1 MADASHT
8 SFLPPI
14 LTFCAG
20 AVLAVPLFRR
30 LGQSAVLGYLAAGI
44 VIGPSVLEVIKDPD
58 TIRGTA
64 EIGVVLLLFLVGLE
78 LQPERL
84 YSMRKDIL
92 GAGLAQM
99 TLSAGLIGAVAWG
112 FGFSVGGSVAVG
124 LALALS
130 ATSIALQLLEE
141 RGDGSEAYGRRTFSI
156 LLFQDIS
163 IAPALALLPLISG
176 VVLVA
181 LISPVMLG
189 GLVFSGKSL
198 QPKFSKLNPL
208 PGIKRMFSAQTG
220 AELLKAIL
228 KTILVGSVTGFFLWH
243 HWPQMMRLMAESPIT
258 AMGNAMD
265 LVGLCALL
273 VVLGVIP
280 MVGFDVFF
288 QIFSHLKKLRM
299 SRQDIRDE
307 FKQSEGDPHV
317 KGRIRQMQRAAAR
330 RRMMADVPK
339 ADVIVNNP
347 THYSVALQYDENK
360 MSAPK
365 VVAKGAGLVA
375 LRIREIG
382 AENNVPTLEAPP
394 LARALYRHAEIGQQI
409 PGQLYAAV
417 AEVLAWV
424 WQLKR
429 WRLAGGQRPVQ
440 PTHLPVPEALDFI
453 NEKPTHE

>member
-1 MADASHT
+1 MSDESDDKTEAPTPHRLEKAREEGQIPRSRELT
-8 SFLPPI
+8 SMLI
-14 LTFCAG
+14 LLVGVCVIWFG
-20 AVLAVPLFRR
+20 GESLAR
-30 LGQSAVLGYLAAGI
+30 QLAA
-44 VIGPSVLEVIKDPD
+44 
-58 TIRGTA
+58 
-64 EIGVVLLLFLVGLE
+64 
-78 LQPERL
+78 
-84 YSMRKDIL
+84 M
-92 GAGLAQM
+92 
-99 TLSAGLIGAVAWG
+99 LSAGLHFDHHLINDPNLILGQ
-112 FGFSVGGSVAVG
+112 
-124 LALALS
+124 
-130 ATSIALQLLEE
+130 I
-141 RGDGSEAYGRRTFSI
+141 I
-156 LLFQDIS
+156 LLIKQ
-163 IAPALALLPLISG
+163 AMMALLPLITG

-181 LISPVMLG
+181 LISPVLLG
-189 GLVFSGKSL
+189 GLIFSGKSL

-228 KTILVGSVTGFFLWH
+228 KSTLVGCVAGFYLWH
-243 HWPQMMRLMAESPIT
+243 KWPEMMRLMAQSPIT
-258 AMGNAMD
+258 AMGNALD
-265 LVGLCALL
+265 LVGLCVLL

-280 MVGFDVFF
+280 MVGFDVFY

-299 SRQDIRDE
+299 SRQDIHDE

-330 RRMMADVPK
+330 RRMMNDVPQ

-365 VVAKGAGLVA
+365 VIAKGAGLVA
-375 LRIREIG
+375 LRIREIA
-382 AENNVPTLEAPP
+382 AEHHIPTLEAPP

-429 WRLAGGQRPVQ
+429 WRIAGGQRPVK
-440 PTHLPVPEALDFI
+440 PANLPVPEALDFI
-453 NEKPTHE
+453 NEKTTDD

>member
-1 MADASHT
+1 MSDESDDKTEAPTPHRLEKAREEGQIPRSRELT
-8 SFLPPI
+8 SMLI
-14 LTFCAG
+14 LLVGVCVIWFG
-20 AVLAVPLFRR
+20 GESLAR
-30 LGQSAVLGYLAAGI
+30 QLAA
-44 VIGPSVLEVIKDPD
+44 
-58 TIRGTA
+58 
-64 EIGVVLLLFLVGLE
+64 
-78 LQPERL
+78 
-84 YSMRKDIL
+84 M
-92 GAGLAQM
+92 
-99 TLSAGLIGAVAWG
+99 LSAGLHFDHHLINDPNLILGQ
-112 FGFSVGGSVAVG
+112 
-124 LALALS
+124 
-130 ATSIALQLLEE
+130 I
-141 RGDGSEAYGRRTFSI
+141 I
-156 LLFQDIS
+156 LLIKQ
-163 IAPALALLPLISG
+163 AMMALLPLITG

-181 LISPVMLG
+181 LLSPVLLG
-189 GLVFSGKSL
+189 GLIFSGKSL

-228 KTILVGSVTGFFLWH
+228 KSTLVGCVAGFYLWH
-243 HWPQMMRLMAESPIT
+243 KWPEMMRLMAQSPIT
-258 AMGNAMD
+258 AMGNALD

-280 MVGFDVFF
+280 MVGFDVFY

-330 RRMMADVPK
+330 RRMMNDVPQ

-365 VVAKGAGLVA
+365 VIAKGAGLVA
-375 LRIREIG
+375 LRIREIA
-382 AENNVPTLEAPP
+382 AEHRIPTLEAPP

-429 WRLAGGQRPVQ
+429 WRITGGQRPVK
-440 PTHLPVPEALDFI
+440 PANLPVPAALDFI
-453 NEKPTHE
+453 NEKTTDD

>member
-1 MADASHT
+1 MSDESDDKTEAPTPHRLEKAREEGQIPRSRELT
-8 SFLPPI
+8 SLLI
-14 LTFCAG
+14 LLVGVSVIWFG
-20 AVLAVPLFRR
+20 GVSLARR
-30 LGQSAVLGYLAAGI
+30 LSG
-44 VIGPSVLEVIKDPD
+44 
-58 TIRGTA
+58 
-64 EIGVVLLLFLVGLE
+64 
-78 LQPERL
+78 
-84 YSMRKDIL
+84 M
-92 GAGLAQM
+92 
-99 TLSAGLIGAVAWG
+99 LSAGLHFDHSIINDPNLILGQIILLIREAM
-112 FGFSVGGSVAVG
+112 
-124 LALALS
+124 LALLPLISGVVLVAL
-130 ATSIALQLLEE
+130 
-141 RGDGSEAYGRRTFSI
+141 
-156 LLFQDIS
+156 IS
-163 IAPALALLPLISG
+163 PVMLALLPLISG

>member
-1 MADASHT
+1 MSDESDDKTEAPTPHRLEKAREEGQIPRSRELT
-8 SFLPPI
+8 SLLI
-14 LTFCAG
+14 LLVGVSVIWFG
-20 AVLAVPLFRR
+20 GVSLARR
-30 LGQSAVLGYLAAGI
+30 LSG
-44 VIGPSVLEVIKDPD
+44 
-58 TIRGTA
+58 
-64 EIGVVLLLFLVGLE
+64 
-78 LQPERL
+78 
-84 YSMRKDIL
+84 M
-92 GAGLAQM
+92 
-99 TLSAGLIGAVAWG
+99 LSAGLH
-112 FGFSVGGSVAVG
+112 FDH
-124 LALALS
+124 
-130 ATSIALQLLEE
+130 SIIKDPNLILGQI
-141 RGDGSEAYGRRTFSI
+141 I
-156 LLFQDIS
+156 LLIRE
-163 IAPALALLPLISG
+163 AMLALLPLISG

-317 KGRIRQMQRAAAR
+317 TGRSRQLPRAAAR